1 MANLRDIRNR
11 ISSVNNTQQITK
23 AMKMVAAA
31 KLRKAQDRMTQTRP
45 YASKIQEV
53 AGRLV
58 ESSKGDDPIMRSPEK
73 VEQVLF
79 IVVGSDR
86 GLCGG
91 FNNNLFK
98 EVEKTL
104 ENDFAGHLENDTL
117 SMITIGKKASAHFK
131 KRKYNVI
138 EAFPGF
144 FDNIAYEPVSDI
156 MEKATEQFT
165 NEEFDEVYIAFNE
178 FKSVIAQNRTIQKVL
193 PIDTEKMAG
202 TDSDSDNASEQSI
215 DYLYEPNSEAILK
228 ELLPLHLNMQL
239 WRAVLESNA
248 AEQGARMT
256 AMDSA
261 TENAKDLE
269 RELRLK
275 YNQAR
280 QSAITTEI
288 SEIVSGAQAL
298 QEN

>member
-31 KLRKAQDRMTQTRP
+31 KLRKAQTRMISTRP
-45 YASKIQEV
+45 FASKMNEV
-53 AGRLV
+53 VGKLV
-58 ESSKGDDPIMRSPEK
+58 SGDLSDQPLMRSSEVPK
-73 VEQVLF
+73 RVLV

-86 GLCGG
+86 GLCGA

-98 EVEKTL
+98 VVEKEIQETLYTHQKNGTL
-104 ENDFAGHLENDTL
+104 EL
-117 SMITIGKKASAHFK
+117 ITIGKKATAYFK
-131 KRKYNVI
+131 KRSYHIVQ
-138 EAFPGF
+138 EVPGF
-144 FDNIAYEPVSDI
+144 FDRIEYEETSSLMNGVIQRFVAGEIDRVHIAY
-156 MEKATEQFT
+156 
-165 NEEFDEVYIAFNE
+165 NE
-178 FKSVIAQNRTIQKVL
+178 FKSVIAQNRIVKEVL
-193 PIDTEKMAG
+193 PIRPENLLME
-202 TDSDSDNASEQSI
+202 DSGKVETI
-215 DYLYEPNSEAILK
+215 DYLYENEPKQILNV
-228 ELLPLHLNMQL
+228 LLPLYLIMEL

-248 AEQGARMT
+248 SEQGARMA

-261 TENAKDLE
+261 TENAKELE
-269 RELRLK
+269 QELRLK

-298 QEN
+298 GN

>member
-31 KLRKAQDRMTQTRP
+31 KLRKAQTRMISTRP
-45 YASKIQEV
+45 FASKMNEV
-53 AGRLV
+53 VGKLV
-58 ESSKGDDPIMRSPEK
+58 SGDLSDQPLMRSSEVPK
-73 VEQVLF
+73 LVLV

-86 GLCGG
+86 GLCGA

-98 EVEKTL
+98 VVEKEIQETLYTHQKNGTL
-104 ENDFAGHLENDTL
+104 EL
-117 SMITIGKKASAHFK
+117 ITIGKKATAYFK
-131 KRKYNVI
+131 KRSYHIVQ
-138 EAFPGF
+138 EVPGF
-144 FDNIAYEPVSDI
+144 FDRIEYEETSSLMNGVIQRFVAGEIDRVHIAY
-156 MEKATEQFT
+156 
-165 NEEFDEVYIAFNE
+165 NE
-178 FKSVIAQNRTIQKVL
+178 FKSVIAQNRIVKEVL
-193 PIDTEKMAG
+193 PIRPENLLME
-202 TDSDSDNASEQSI
+202 DSGKVETI
-215 DYLYEPNSEAILK
+215 DYLYENEPKQILNV
-228 ELLPLHLNMQL
+228 LLPLYLVMEL

-248 AEQGARMT
+248 SEQGARMA

-261 TENAKDLE
+261 TENAKELE
-269 RELRLK
+269 QELRLK

-298 QEN
+298 GN

>member
-11 ISSVNNTQQITK
+11 ITSVNNTQQITK

-31 KLRKAQDRMTQTRP
+31 RLRKAQQRMTQTRP
-45 YASKIQEV
+45 YASKIEEV

-58 ESSKGDDPIMRSPEK
+58 GNSGESNPIMRSPEEVK
-73 VEQVLF
+73 EILF
-79 IVVGSDR
+79 IVIGSDR

-98 EVEKTL
+98 EVEIQLRRDFSFYLENKTL
-104 ENDFAGHLENDTL
+104 SVL
-117 SMITIGKKASAHFK
+117 TIGKKATAYFK
-131 KRKYNVI
+131 KRKYKVVESI
-138 EAFPGF
+138 PGF
-144 FDNIAYEPVSDI
+144 FDNLEYETTSEI
-156 MEKATEQFT
+156 MEKATNQFIDGT
-165 NEEFDEVYIAFNE
+165 YDEVYLAYNE
-178 FKSVIAQNRTIQKVL
+178 FKSVIAQNRKVQQVL
-193 PIDTEKMAG
+193 PIDSEKIASA
-202 TDSDSDNASEQSI
+202 DSNHASKRTI
-215 DYLYEPNSEAILK
+215 DYLYEPDSDAILDK
-228 ELLPLHLNMQL
+228 LLPLHLNMQL

-298 QEN
+298 EEN

>member
-45 YASKIQEV
+45 YASKIAEV
-53 AGRLV
+53 AGRLTD
-58 ESSKGDDPIMRSPEK
+58 SSNASNPVMRKPEE
-73 VEQVLF
+73 VRNVLF

-98 EVEKTL
+98 EVEKQL
-104 ENDFAGHLENDTL
+104 QANFEKHLENKTL
-117 SMITIGKKASAHFK
+117 SIVAIGKKAKAYFK
-131 KRKYNVI
+131 KRKYSVI
-138 EAFPGF
+138 ESFPGF
-144 FDNIAYEPVSDI
+144 FDDINYDATSDI
-156 MEKATEQFT
+156 MTSATKQFV
-165 NEEFDEVYIAFNE
+165 EGEFDEVYITYNE
-178 FKSVIAQNRTIQKVL
+178 FKSVIAQNRKVQQVL
-193 PIDTEKMAG
+193 PIDTESIGNTK
-202 TDSDSDNASEQSI
+202 TDTASDQAN
-215 DYLYEPNSEAILK
+215 DYLYEPNSQAILDR
-228 ELLPLHLNMQL
+228 LLPLHLNMQL

-248 AEQGARMT
+248 SEHGARMT

-269 RELRLK
+269 KELRLK

-298 QEN
+298 SEN

>member
-11 ISSVNNTQQITK
+11 ITSVNNTQQITK

-31 KLRKAQDRMTQTRP
+31 KLRKAQDRMIQTRP
-45 YASKIQEV
+45 YANTLASVIGCLIQGLELTYPLL
-53 AGRLV
+53 RETSEPKRYLV
-58 ESSKGDDPIMRSPEK
+58 
-73 VEQVLF
+73 

-98 EVEKTL
+98 EVEL
-104 ENDFAGHLENDTL
+104 FIANNFENGKETEGL
-117 SMITIGKKASAHFK
+117 SLITIGKKATAHFR
-131 KRKYNVI
+131 KRFYSIDAKY
-138 EAFPGF
+138 PGF
-144 FDNIAYEPVSDI
+144 FDQLEYELSTSLMNDV
-156 MEKATEQFT
+156 MENFINEQI
-165 NEEFDEVYIAFNE
+165 DEVYLAYNE
-178 FKSVIAQNRTIQKVL
+178 FKTVIAQNRKVEKIL
-193 PIDTEKMAG
+193 PLRAEDLVEADIDK
-202 TDSDSDNASEQSI
+202 SVQF
-215 DYLYEPNSEAILK
+215 DYIYEPDQKSIID
-228 ELLPLHLNMQL
+228 ELLPKHIKMQF
-239 WRAVLESNA
+239 WKAILESNA

-269 RELRLK
+269 RNLRLK

-298 QEN
+298 SDS

>member
-31 KLRKAQDRMTQTRP
+31 KLRKAQTRMISTRP
-45 YASKIQEV
+45 FASKMNEV
-53 AGRLV
+53 VGKLV
-58 ESSKGDDPIMRSPEK
+58 SGDLSGQPLMRSSEVPK
-73 VEQVLF
+73 RVLV

-86 GLCGG
+86 GLCGA

-98 EVEKTL
+98 VVEKEIQETLYTHQKNGTL
-104 ENDFAGHLENDTL
+104 EL
-117 SMITIGKKASAHFK
+117 ITIGKKATAYFK
-131 KRKYNVI
+131 KRSYHIVQ
-138 EAFPGF
+138 EVPGF
-144 FDNIAYEPVSDI
+144 FDRIEYEETSSLMNGVIQRFVAGEIDRVHIAY
-156 MEKATEQFT
+156 
-165 NEEFDEVYIAFNE
+165 NE
-178 FKSVIAQNRTIQKVL
+178 FKSVIAQNRIVKEVL
-193 PIDTEKMAG
+193 PIRPENLLME
-202 TDSDSDNASEQSI
+202 DSGKVETI
-215 DYLYEPNSEAILK
+215 DYLYENEPKQILNV
-228 ELLPLHLNMQL
+228 LLPLYLVMEL

-248 AEQGARMT
+248 SEQGARMA

-261 TENAKDLE
+261 TENAKELE
-269 RELRLK
+269 QELRLK

-298 QEN
+298 GN

>member
-31 KLRKAQDRMTQTRP
+31 KLRKAQTRMISTRP
-45 YASKIQEV
+45 FASKMNEV
-53 AGRLV
+53 VGKLV
-58 ESSKGDDPIMRSPEK
+58 SGDLSDQPLMRSSEVPK
-73 VEQVLF
+73 RVLV

-86 GLCGG
+86 GLCGA

-98 EVEKTL
+98 VVEKEIQETLYTHQKNGTL
-104 ENDFAGHLENDTL
+104 EL
-117 SMITIGKKASAHFK
+117 ITIGKKATAYFK
-131 KRKYNVI
+131 KRSYHIVQ
-138 EAFPGF
+138 EVPGF
-144 FDNIAYEPVSDI
+144 FDRIEYEETSSLMNGVIQRFEAGEIDRVHIAY
-156 MEKATEQFT
+156 
-165 NEEFDEVYIAFNE
+165 NE
-178 FKSVIAQNRTIQKVL
+178 FKSVIAQNRIVKEVL
-193 PIDTEKMAG
+193 PIRPENLLME
-202 TDSDSDNASEQSI
+202 DSGKVETI
-215 DYLYEPNSEAILK
+215 DYLYENEPKQILNV
-228 ELLPLHLNMQL
+228 LLPLYLIMEL

-248 AEQGARMT
+248 SEQGARMA

-261 TENAKDLE
+261 TENAKELE
-269 RELRLK
+269 QELRLK

-298 QEN
+298 GN

>member
-31 KLRKAQDRMTQTRP
+31 KLRKAQTRMISTRP
-45 YASKIQEV
+45 FASKMNEV
-53 AGRLV
+53 VGKLV
-58 ESSKGDDPIMRSPEK
+58 SGDLSGQPLMRSSEVPK
-73 VEQVLF
+73 RVLV

-86 GLCGG
+86 GLCGA

-98 EVEKTL
+98 VVEKEIQETLYTHQKNGTL
-104 ENDFAGHLENDTL
+104 EL
-117 SMITIGKKASAHFK
+117 ITIGKKATAYFK
-131 KRKYNVI
+131 KRSYHIVQ
-138 EAFPGF
+138 EVPGF
-144 FDNIAYEPVSDI
+144 FDRIEYEETSSLMNGVIQRFVAGEIDRVHIAY
-156 MEKATEQFT
+156 
-165 NEEFDEVYIAFNE
+165 NE
-178 FKSVIAQNRTIQKVL
+178 FKSVIAQNRIVKEVL
-193 PIDTEKMAG
+193 PIRPENLLME
-202 TDSDSDNASEQSI
+202 DSGKVETI
-215 DYLYEPNSEAILK
+215 DYLYENEPKQILNV
-228 ELLPLHLNMQL
+228 LLPLYLIMEL

-248 AEQGARMT
+248 SEQGARMA

-261 TENAKDLE
+261 TENAKELE
-269 RELRLK
+269 QELRLK

-298 QEN
+298 GN